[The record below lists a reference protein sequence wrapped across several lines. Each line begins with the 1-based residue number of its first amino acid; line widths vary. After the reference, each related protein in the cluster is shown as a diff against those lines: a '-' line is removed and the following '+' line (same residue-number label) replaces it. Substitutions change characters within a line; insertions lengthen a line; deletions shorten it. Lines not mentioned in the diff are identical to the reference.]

1 MKILY
6 YDCFSGISGDMNLG
20 AMLDLGVDK
29 EYLIDELS
37 KLKLEGYEIKVSR
50 DVRKG
55 IEGTK
60 VDVVLDGHHHEHS
73 HVQGTF
79 EHHHEHPHSDMQGA
93 HEHEH
98 EHIHNDEHEHVHEH
112 IHEYEEVGHSHI
124 HIEENNVSHEH
135 RNLKDINDIIE
146 SSELNSKV
154 KELSKKM
161 FMKVAEAEAK
171 VHGKALYEVHFH
183 EVGAV
188 DSIVDIVGAAIC
200 LDKLNVDKIMSSSV
214 ELGGGF
220 VKCAHGLIPVPA
232 PATVEI
238 LRGIPVKLGAVPFET
253 TTPTGAAILA
263 ANVCEFKDDN
273 NFIINKIGYGIGNRD
288 TKIPNVLR
296 VMLVEEINKPIND
309 KIEPEE
315 RLKTLLGLKTEC
327 DNETAQ
333 EIIECNI
340 DDMNSELYEYVI
352 EKLFDEGALDV
363 YLTPIIMKKGRP
375 SVKISVL
382 CTIDKVEKV
391 KEVLFRET
399 TTLGTRS
406 YEVRKTMLQR
416 KFVKVNTSY
425 GEITVKEA
433 YYKGEKIKSKLEYEE
448 CKKIAQSTGM
458 SISEV
463 NEKIRSE
470 V

>member
-20 AMLDLGVDK
+20 AMLDLGVGK
-29 EYLIDELS
+29 KYLIDELS
-37 KLKLEGYEIKVSR
+37 KLNVAGYEIKVSR
-50 DVRKG
+50 DIRKG

-60 VDVVLDGHHHEHS
+60 VDVILEEHHHEHS
-73 HVQGTF
+73 HNDELGSHQ
-79 EHHHEHPHSDMQGA
+79 HDHPHSDMQGD
-93 HEHEH
+93 HEHQ
-98 EHIHNDEHEHVHEH
+98 HIHNDEHHHVHEH
-112 IHEYEEVGHSHI
+112 IHEHAEAGHSHV
-124 HIEENNVSHEH
+124 HIEENNATHEH
-135 RNLKDINDIIE
+135 RNLKDINEIIE
-146 SSELNSKV
+146 SSQLNSNV

-171 VHGKALYEVHFH
+171 VHGKTLYEVHFH

-238 LRGIPVKLGAVPFET
+238 LKGIPVKLGAVPFET

-273 NFIINKIGYGIGNRD
+273 NFIINKIAYGIGNRD

-296 VMLVEEINKPIND
+296 VMLVEEVNKPEAGNND
-309 KIEPEE
+309 KY
-315 RLKTLLGLKTEC
+315 
-327 DNETAQ
+327 DDETSQ

-352 EKLFDEGALDV
+352 EKLFNQGALDV

-382 CTIDKVEKV
+382 CTIDKVENV
-391 KEVLFRET
+391 KEVLFKET
-399 TTLGTRS
+399 TTLGTRGF
-406 YEVRKTMLQR
+406 EVHKTMLER

-448 CKKIAQSTGM
+448 CKKIAQSSGM
-458 SISEV
+458 SINEV
-463 NEKIRSE
+463 YEKIRNE
-470 V
+470 I